1 MPYIASINNQNYTIT
16 TRTQDVQTA
25 VTLDG
30 VTHALDWQRIA
41 ALAADDKGKQPEG
54 GYYSLLIS
62 GKSYEVFV
70 RRVVQDD
77 EDGNRQ
83 TYEIQLAGQYFL
95 VTVEDERTRTLTGI
109 ARSNAASSAAR
120 IKAPMPGLVVNTL
133 AQPGDTV
140 SAGQTV
146 VVLEAMKM
154 ENDLPSPIAGTV
166 KELKVQKGQTV
177 DQGQLLVIIE
187 GEQPR

>member
-1 MPYIASINNQNYTIT
+1 MPYIATIKNQTYTIT
-16 TRTQDVQTA
+16 TQKQDAQTA
-25 VTLDG
+25 ATLDG
-30 VTHALDWQRIA
+30 VMHALDWQRIA
-41 ALAADDKGKQPEG
+41 ALATDEKGKQSEG
-54 GYYSLLIS
+54 GYYSLLIA

-77 EDGNRQ
+77 ENSSQ

-95 VTVEDERTRTLTGI
+95 VSVEDERTRLLEGI
-109 ARSNAASSAAR
+109 ARTNAQSSAAK

-140 SAGQTV
+140 NAGQTV

-154 ENDLPSPIAGTV
+154 ENDLPSPITGTV

-187 GEQPR
+187 GE